1 MEKRQFFHNCDD
13 KIINKLFSYLNIKT
27 ITTLL
32 LINKEI
38 SKFVLKNENFIK
50 FLKIKKEFCDNKDD
64 QFNKKPKKINT
75 LGIRLQQAKTSLNK
89 KQNVIQSNQNNVSNN
104 KSTDNKISK
113 KEKINFELVNIE
125 LLVKNDAEKIKKLAN
140 KYSLSKEETLSI
152 FSGLIESKLIRQ
164 FFQNPKKECQIKAS
178 PLGIGSIYLQNA
190 LSSFSDIVKLDF
202 SGNQISNKNFTPL
215 SNLIAIS
222 NSLLILNLSDN
233 KINDSCCKQLFQGLE
248 NNKVIN
254 YLNLSKNEISSEGI
268 IFANSFLS
276 FTNSLNT
283 LNFEQNLLGANG
295 IGFLSDFLENNT
307 SIRTLNIAYN
317 GIQEEGVK
325 RIKGTLQKNTK
336 IISLFIGGNYICDN
350 GIKELVDILKEG
362 SKISYL
368 FLETNN
374 ISSKGA
380 EYITKIAMFHPFIT
394 SLNLKNNNLNDEGVI
409 QIFKSL
415 QHESKLISLDLTN
428 NNLTYKSIQVIASS
442 LEKNKTLGSLILN
455 KNKIGKEGCKYIA
468 QLIEKNNSLIN
479 LSLVKCE
486 IEKGIDIILEK
497 LGHNKKISVIDLSR
511 NSLGN
516 NSQLFLSFIP
526 CLKENKTLN
535 EIIIDEAELNDT
547 DVKVLCAGLCDN
559 HTIKKVSLNKNQ
571 FTNKILFD
579 ILNAITKSRSI
590 KYFDIDKS
598 DFSLIDKKEIEMA
611 LKKNFQLRK

>member
-1 MEKRQFFHNCDD
+1 MEKKKIFQNFDD
-13 KIINKLFSYLNIKT
+13 KILHKLFSYLNIKT
-27 ITTLL
+27 ITVLL
-32 LINKEI
+32 LLNKKT
-38 SKFVLKNENFIK
+38 SKFVLKNEIFIK
-50 FLKIKKEFCDNKDD
+50 FLKIKKEFSNNKDD
-64 QFNKKPKKINT
+64 QANKKEKKIKT
-75 LGIRLQQAKTSLNK
+75 LGIRLQQAKTSMNN
-89 KQNVIQSNQNNVSNN
+89 KQNITQGKQNNISNSRSADIETTKN
-104 KSTDNKISK
+104 
-113 KEKINFELVNIE
+113 EKINFDLVNIE

-140 KYSLSKEETLSI
+140 KYSLSKEEALSI
-152 FSGLIESKLIRQ
+152 FSGLIEAKMIKQ
-164 FFQNPKKECQIKAS
+164 FSQKSKKECQIKAL
-178 PLGIGSIYLQNA
+178 PLGIGITYLQHA

-215 SNLIAIS
+215 SNLIS
-222 NSLLILNLSDN
+222 NLNFLLVLNLSDN

-248 NNKVIN
+248 HNKVIN
-254 YLNLSKNEISSEGI
+254 HLNLSKNEISSEGI
-268 IFANSFLS
+268 IFANRFLS
-276 FTNSLNT
+276 STTSLQT
-283 LNFEQNLLGANG
+283 LNFEQNILGANG
-295 IGFLSDFLENNT
+295 IGFLSEFLENNT
-307 SIRTLNIAYN
+307 SIRSLNIGYN

-325 RIKGTLQKNTK
+325 KIKGTLQKNTK

-350 GIKELVDILKEG
+350 GIKELIDILKEG

-380 EYITKIAMFHPFIT
+380 EYITKIAMFHPFIM

-415 QHESKLISLDLTN
+415 QHESKLVSLDLTN

-497 LGHNKKISVIDLSR
+497 LGHNKKISVIDFSR

-516 NSQLFLSFIP
+516 NSQLFLSFVA

-535 EIIIDEAELNDT
+535 EIIIDDAELNDI

-579 ILNAITKSRSI
+579 ILNSITKSKSI

-598 DFSLIDKKEIEMA
+598 DFSLIDKKEIELA